1 MLLHHLL
8 TEAPVK
14 PGERKQI
21 DLRFSKV
28 EQYESLAS
36 KYKVTIS
43 NLEYL
48 LRKLERNNLLANSST
63 YIDQLTAIVNNE
75 VEILN
80 KKSKDEF
87 VRFDNIIKG
96 IKKNCR
102 EIVKVYQDYDQFL
115 YRGMNNSSD
124 AVYGKPFDKRRA
136 RDSSQDYSDIF
147 NEMLKK
153 AGIFA
158 RRDNSTFCTSDRT
171 QTEHY
176 GNTYIIFPRDGF
188 SCTVSENQKDFVF
201 ERKNV
206 NLMFD
211 KSKLLELHKEL
222 IQNIKNANNIEP
234 VWAAKDAR
242 VQNISTI
249 GTTGFFG
256 ASWFYDQQKIIEA
269 ANSGKIPAEYVE
281 RVNIMNLIT
290 PEAIVK
296 NFQLVTDDIGRAIK
310 LEHEV
315 MITGPYFAISGK
327 YERQVKEILGIK
339 S

>member
-48 LRKLERNNLLANSST
+48 LRKLERNNLLANSSG
-63 YIDQLTAIVNNE
+63 YIDQLNAIVNNE
-75 VEILN
+75 VEILD

-87 VRFDNIIKG
+87 VRFENIIKG

-115 YRGMNNSSD
+115 YRGMKNSSD
-124 AVYGKPFDKRRA
+124 AVYGKPFDQRRA

-153 AGIFA
+153 AGILA
-158 RRDNSTFCTSDRT
+158 RRDNITFCTSDRT
-171 QTEHY
+171 QTEQY

-201 ERKNV
+201 ERGNA

-211 KSKLLELHKEL
+211 KTKLLELHKEL
-222 IQNIKNANNIEP
+222 IQNTENANNINP
-234 VWAAKDAR
+234 TWAKDAR
-242 VQNISTI
+242 MQSISAI

-256 ASWFYDQQKIIEA
+256 GSWFYHQKQIIEA
-269 ANSGKIPAEYVE
+269 ANSGKIPAEYAE
-281 RVNIMNLIT
+281 RVNTMNLIT
-290 PEAIVK
+290 PEAIIK
-296 NFQLVTDDIGRAIK
+296 NFELVTDDIGRAIE

-327 YERQVKEILGIK
+327 YERHVKEMLGMK